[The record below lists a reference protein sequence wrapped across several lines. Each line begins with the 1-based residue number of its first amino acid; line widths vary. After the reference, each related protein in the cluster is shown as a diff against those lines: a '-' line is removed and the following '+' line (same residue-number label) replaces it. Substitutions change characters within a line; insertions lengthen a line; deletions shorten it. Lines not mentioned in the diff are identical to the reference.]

1 MTRPA
6 PCATLQGRLTLA
18 LLAHLEQGISDRWVE
33 GLANEACLH
42 LVAELVAHE
51 QAAGR
56 ALSLQDAC
64 SFLSREIQL

>member
-1 MTRPA
+1 MSNPA

-18 LLAHLEQGISDRWVE
+18 LLAYLEQGISDRWVQ
-33 GLANEACLH
+33 GMANEACIH
-42 LVAELVAHE
+42 LVTELIAHE

>member
-1 MTRPA
+1 MSNTA
-6 PCATLQGRLTLA
+6 PCATLLGRLTLA
-18 LLAHLEQGISDRWVE
+18 LRAHLEQGICDRWVE

-42 LVAELVAHE
+42 LTAELIAHE

-64 SFLSREIQL
+64 NFLSREVEL